1 MLFPV
6 LQGFA
11 VGASL
16 IIPIGAQNAHVLNC
30 GLRRQHHLL
39 VASLCLFCDLV
50 LILFGVFGGGRWLGD
65 QPWLQS
71 LLTWGG
77 VCFLAVYGFRSF
89 KTAWLGEARSLDQ
102 AADLRPGHVIVLST
116 LAVTLL
122 NPHVYLDTVMILGS
136 VSVQWPKAQQP
147 WFALGAILASTVWF
161 YGLALLAARLAP
173 WLGRARVQ
181 RGIDL
186 LIGVLMWLIAGSLVW
201 SVWIEKFARLG

>member
-50 LILFGVFGGGRWLGD
+50 LICLGVFGGGRWLASV
-65 QPWLQS
+65 PLLQV

-77 VCFLAVYGFRSF
+77 VAFLLTYGTLALRR
-89 KTAWLGEARSLDQ
+89 AWLGGAGGLTAEQGPEGRMA
-102 AADLRPGHVIVLST
+102 IITTT

-136 VSVQWPKAQQP
+136 VAAQWPAASLP
-147 WFALGAILASTVWF
+147 AFALGAVLASTLWF

-173 WLGRARVQ
+173 WLARPTAQ
-181 RGIDL
+181 RLIDGLVGVIMWGVALAL
-186 LIGVLMWLIAGSLVW
+186 LWQT
-201 SVWIEKFARLG
+201 LG